1 MLILI
6 FPIGLPGVGKS
17 KLSLELLEKL
27 KQYKIF
33 ITCRDKLYQEA
44 KRKGLSRSKTKKELE
59 KELDNFITM
68 VKTYHQKNMNKKVIV
83 YMDSNN
89 IFKTVRDKIIF
100 NINPNKIIYLNFIV
114 SKENILLLY
123 QRLQERKGH
132 PTFPTNKEDQER
144 IVENISKGMEYEM
157 EEEEKKIIL
166 NLSFTSNNNL
176 DIVIEKI

>member
-1 MLILI
+1 MLVLI

-17 KLSLELLEKL
+17 KLGLELLEKL
-27 KQYKIF
+27 KQYKF
-33 ITCRDKLYQEA
+33 FVTCRDKLYQEA
-44 KRKGLSRSKTKKELE
+44 KLKGLSRSKTKKELE
-59 KELDNFITM
+59 KELDNFIKM

-89 IFKTVRDKIIF
+89 TFKIV

-114 SKENILLLY
+114 SKENMSLLY

-132 PTFPTNKEDQER
+132 PTFPTNKKDQER

-157 EEEEKKIIL
+157 ELEEKKIIL